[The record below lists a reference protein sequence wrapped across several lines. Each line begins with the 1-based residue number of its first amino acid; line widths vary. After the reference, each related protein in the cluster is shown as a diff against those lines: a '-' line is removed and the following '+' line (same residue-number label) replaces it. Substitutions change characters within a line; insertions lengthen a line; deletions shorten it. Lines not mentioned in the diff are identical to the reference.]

1 MAIVLILLS
10 IIITLLISRVIRD
23 LFKLKGI
30 PGPWELPFLAELRM
44 ILLPFTVL
52 YPVLQKYIE
61 DYGGVCAIYRT
72 GRVYVMLSEPETV
85 EPVLSSYNH
94 IKKGD
99 YDYAFLRPW
108 LRDGLLLSDGS
119 KWRNRRKL
127 LTPAFH
133 FKILEDGMKC
143 LTEKSEEITEKLL
156 ATKGEPTDLEDIIR
170 SSTLGAILE
179 TAMGVPSSDAN
190 GYQQHQQEYQSKIK
204 GITESIMRRYYRLW
218 KHIESLYRLSSEG
231 KEFFN
236 DVNRLQLFTKK
247 VIKDRKQLYLIE
259 RDSKPGDKKSKI
271 KPFLD
276 CLIELNVST
285 PGAISEDGIAEE
297 VDTFMFEGH
306 DTTASALNSA
316 LFLLANNPIEQEK
329 AAEEQMEI
337 FGDDNRVPSTH
348 DLNKMEY
355 LDMVIKEVLRLY
367 PSVPII
373 TRSLTEDLKINE
385 SITVPA
391 GCIAAIMP
399 YFVHRSAK
407 HWDNPEEFRP
417 ERFDTGISRHPFSF
431 IPFSAGP
438 RNCIGQ
444 KFAMMEMKTMLSA
457 ILRKCKLEPVT
468 TSFEIIPTV
477 VLKSDQPILI
487 KVLPRK

>member
-1 MAIVLILLS
+1 MVVILILFS
-10 IIITLLISRVIRD
+10 ILFTLLINRVIKD
-23 LFKLKGI
+23 LLKTKGL
-30 PGPWELPFLAELRM
+30 PGPWELPLLAELRYVFK
-44 ILLPFTVL
+44 PFSVL
-52 YPVLQKYIE
+52 YPVLKTYI
-61 DYGGVCAIYRT
+61 DKYGGVCVLYRT
-72 GRVYVMLSEPETV
+72 GQVYVMLSEPETV
-85 EPVLSSYNH
+85 EPILISSNH

-143 LTEKSEEITEKLL
+143 LTKKSEEITEKLL
-156 ATKGEPTDLEDIIR
+156 ATNGKPTDLDDIIR

-179 TAMGVPSSDAN
+179 TAMGVPSSDAKE
-190 GYQQHQQEYQSKIK
+190 YQEYQHEYQNKIK
-204 GITESIMRRYYRLW
+204 GITESIMKRYYRLW

-231 KEFFN
+231 KEFFK
-236 DVNRLQLFTKK
+236 DVDRLQSFTKK
-247 VIKDRKQLYLIE
+247 VIKDRKQLYLNE
-259 RDSKPGDKKSKI
+259 RNSKTEDKKHRV

-276 CLIELNVST
+276 CLIELDISS
-285 PGAISEDGIAEE
+285 PGAISEDGICEE

-316 LFLLANNPIEQEK
+316 LFLLANNPAEQEK
-329 AAEEQMEI
+329 AAEEQIEI
-337 FGDDNRVPSTH
+337 FGDDNRLPTTH
-348 DLNKMEY
+348 DLNRMEY

-373 TRSLTEDLKINE
+373 TRSLTEDLKIDEN
-385 SITVPA
+385 ITIPA
-391 GCIAAIMP
+391 GCIVAIMP
-399 YFVHRSAK
+399 YFVHRSEK

-417 ERFDTGISRHPFSF
+417 ERFTPGISRHPFAF

-457 ILRKCKLEPVT
+457 ILRKCRLEPVT
-468 TSFEIIPTV
+468 TSFEIVPTV
-477 VLKSDQPILI
+477 VLKSDQPIII
-487 KVLPRK
+487 KVLPRS